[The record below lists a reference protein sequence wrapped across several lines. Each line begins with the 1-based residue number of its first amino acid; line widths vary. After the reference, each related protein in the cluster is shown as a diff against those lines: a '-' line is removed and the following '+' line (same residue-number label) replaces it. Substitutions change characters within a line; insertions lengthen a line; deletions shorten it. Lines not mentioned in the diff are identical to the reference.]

1 MGKALQQNLGI
12 SKVTIRMKRRFCQGR
27 MGGILNVRG
36 LFVALALVV
45 MMAAHMVAP
54 IMGQAA
60 TLVDIHGPG
69 QSVVNLAIASPLTGP
84 SRAASS
90 IGVELDKAIQEN
102 LSFLP
107 FMRLTVPAAV
117 LGGTVLTDWQG
128 AGLDFRR
135 FQIAG
140 ADLLVT
146 AFWPNGDGN
155 NSLVE
160 LRVFETNSGKFVFG
174 NAYKGVNRNNVPDVA
189 DQFCAD
195 LMQALTGNGDFFRST
210 LAFART
216 SGPKKRD
223 IWLSKPTGKDLRQ
236 ITNIAGT
243 AMSPAWSPDGR
254 YVVFSH
260 LDDSTHALGVW
271 DRLSNKVTR
280 IRFPGNTVIGPAFM
294 PDNKVAVSLST
305 GKYPDIFLLNHK
317 FERERGLEESQA
329 INVSPTFD
337 STGTKMAFTSSR
349 LGGPQIFLKDLRTG
363 AVNRVSMNGN
373 YNTEP
378 SISPDGTLVA
388 FTRLTD
394 AGHRIFVQDM
404 VTGQERQVSFG
415 PGRDEQPSFAPDSYF
430 VAFTSDR
437 AGQKRVYLTT
447 RHGGDPKM
455 VPTGPGEATFPRW
468 GKIPPTPQN

>member
-1 MGKALQQNLGI
+1 MKKHRCARVARSAFLAPLLI
-12 SKVTIRMKRRFCQGR
+12 LMLAMASRASAVTM
-27 MGGILNVRG
+27 
-36 LFVALALVV
+36 
-45 MMAAHMVAP
+45 
-54 IMGQAA
+54 
-60 TLVDIHGPG
+60 VDIWGPG
-69 QSVVNLAIASPLTGP
+69 QPIVNLAMAAPLTGP
-84 SRAASS
+84 SRTAS
-90 IGVELDKAIQEN
+90 GLGAELDSAIRED
-102 LSFLP
+102 LGFLP
-107 FMRLTVPAAV
+107 FMRLTAPAAV
-117 LGGTVLTDWQG
+117 LGGVTLDAWQG
-128 AGLDFRR
+128 PQLDFRR

-146 AFWPNGDGN
+146 AYWPKGDGG

-160 LRVFETNSGKFVFG
+160 LRVFETFSGKFVFG
-174 NAYKGVNRNNVPDVA
+174 NAYKGVTRRNVSDVA

-195 LMQALTGNGDFFRST
+195 LMQALTGSGDFFRST
-210 LAFART
+210 LAFAR
-216 SGPKKRD
+216 SAGPRDRD
-223 IWLSKPTGKDLRQ
+223 IWLVRPTGKDLRQ
-236 ITNIAGT
+236 ITDIPGT

-271 DRLSNKVTR
+271 DRLSNQVRR

-317 FERERGLEESQA
+317 FERERPLEATGA
-329 INVSPTFD
+329 INVSPSFD
-337 STGTKMAFTSSR
+337 ATGTKMAFVSSR
-349 LGGPQIFLKDLRTG
+349 LGGPQIFLKDLTTG
-363 AVNRVSMNGN
+363 SVRRVSMNGG

-388 FTRLTD
+388 FSRLTD
-394 AGHRIFVQDM
+394 SGHRIFVQDL

-430 VAFTSDR
+430 IAFTSDR
-437 AGQKRVYLTT
+437 SGQKQIYLTT

-468 GKIPPTPQN
+468 GKIPAAQ